1 MRTRVFICAV
11 LVWTISVIP
20 ALAQT
25 GAPIGG
31 RVFVSVEGQSMTAKD
46 TFDAIAGEST
56 MFGVGGGVEVH
67 RLWRQVFLRAS
78 VSRLQM
84 EGERVFVFDGT
95 VFRLGIP
102 LDVQLTPIELTAGW
116 RFDREGRRVVPYL
129 GGGMVLMNFREDSP
143 GDTASERVRKQY
155 TGSVAFVGV
164 DVSAWQFLS
173 VGAEVGFR
181 MVKVTRPGG
190 ALGAF
195 REDDLGGATMRVMVS
210 VGR

>member
-1 MRTRVFICAV
+1 MRTRVGICAV

-31 RVFVSVEGQSMTAKD
+31 RVFVAVEGQSMTAKD

-56 MFGVGGGVEVH
+56 MFGVGGGLEVH

-78 VSRLQM
+78 VSRLQV
-84 EGERVFVFDGT
+84 EGERVFVFDGA

-116 RFDREGRRVVPYL
+116 RFDRDGRRVVPYL
-129 GGGMVLMNFREDSP
+129 GGGTVLMNFREESP

-164 DVSAWQFLS
+164 DVSAWRFMS
-173 VGAEVGFR
+173 VGAELGFR
-181 MVKVTRPGG
+181 TVKVTKPGG
-190 ALGAF
+190 TLGAL
-195 REDDLGGATMRVMVS
+195 REDNLGGVSMRVMVS